1 VTTVTAPAS
10 PAASKRR
17 VRRWAP
23 WVVLAAIAVVAL
35 AIGVQR
41 HSRPTL
47 SQQTMSIANA
57 VRCPVCSGETA
68 AQSDTPASGN
78 IRDFIRNQLQAG
90 ESRSQILA
98 QLSASYGA
106 SILEKPS
113 ARGVDLVLWAL
124 PILAGLV
131 AIGGLGMAFS
141 RWRGGGGSAIS
152 EEDRALVGGA
162 LDPDVADRPGP
173 WDES

>member
-1 VTTVTAPAS
+1 MTAPAS
-10 PAASKRR
+10 PVASKRR
-17 VRRWAP
+17 VLRWAP
-23 WVVLAAIAVVAL
+23 WVVLVAIAVVAL

-47 SQQTMSIANA
+47 GQETTSIANA

-68 AQSDTPASGN
+68 AQSDTPESAD

-113 ARGVDLVLWAL
+113 DRGVNLVLWAL
-124 PILAGLV
+124 PFLAVLVAIAGLV
-131 AIGGLGMAFS
+131 MAFA

-152 EEDRALVGGA
+152 DEDRALVGGA
-162 LDPDVADRPGP
+162 LDHGVADSPDP